1 MGNRKW
7 FYEACPDP
15 KCKKSAEIGS
25 TCGKCGVTVDY
36 TTPHFIMGVELSDA
50 FGSIEVTA
58 YDDFAHKILK
68 DK

>member
-15 KCKKSAEIGS
+15 KCKKSAEVGS

-50 FGSIEVTA
+50 FGSI
-58 YDDFAHKILK
+58 
-68 DK
+68 